1 MNRQNIINNNLEPW
15 RINLCDLRSK
25 KDMSYKQIAEK
36 ENLSEKSVIRVFT
49 GEAKSPGVDLIR
61 KIIHALDGKWSEIF
75 SEGDAVIAP
84 IELITA
90 QIDAEKALDAYSSAS
105 DELREEKRKNA
116 DLQAEIEKLTLK
128 LEYKQREIDLLE
140 RLNKA
145 LEANINK

>member
-1 MNRQNIINNNLEPW
+1 MCKSLSLEPW
-15 RINLCDLRSK
+15 RANLCELRSK
-25 KDMSYKQIAEK
+25 RDLSYHQIAER
-36 ENLSEKSVIRVFT
+36 ENLSEKSVMRVFT

-90 QIDAEKALDAYSSAS
+90 QIDAEKAEIAYNAAS
-105 DELREEKRKNA
+105 DELREEKRRNA
-116 DLQAEIEKLTLK
+116 EYLARIEMLELK
-128 LEYKQREIDLLE
+128 LEHKQREIDLLE

-145 LEANINK
+145 LEGRC